1 MKIHHIGIVAKD
13 VPETLAAL
21 GLSPD
26 AVMESV
32 FDPVQENTL
41 HFVYLADN
49 DLWLEIVQPM
59 SDASSTASFA
69 RRVGCGLH
77 HIGFASDGLNSSEA
91 LHSDR
96 VGAFKLGQ
104 YQISVRSFGG
114 DIRTLFIAM
123 RGLIIEY
130 VARGGRRD
138 G

>member
-69 RRVGCGLH
+69 RRSGADCITL
-77 HIGFASDGLNSSEA
+77 A
-91 LHSDR
+91 LPVMALTRPRLCTRIVSAR
-96 VGAFKLGQ
+96 LSWVSTRSAFVPSGET
-104 YQISVRSFGG
+104 S
-114 DIRTLFIAM
+114 
-123 RGLIIEY
+123 
-130 VARGGRRD
+130 GRFSLP
-138 G
+138 